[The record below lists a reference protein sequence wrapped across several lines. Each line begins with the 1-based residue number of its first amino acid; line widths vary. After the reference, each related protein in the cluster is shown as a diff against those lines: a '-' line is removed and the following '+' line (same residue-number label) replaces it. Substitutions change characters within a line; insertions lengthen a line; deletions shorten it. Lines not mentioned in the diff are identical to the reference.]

1 MVCPTEAR
9 LSRRTIIAYSSVWLK
24 LYRGTG
30 GAFVPP
36 SFVPRYYRAASFVA
50 FRRLCACVCDA
61 APRGPSAPLHTR
73 SRTQSQTPDDS
84 SMTDRIGHGTR
95 DSGRHTRA
103 ARARARGG
111 VADEHAASRKR
122 KTQKKR
128 KTVRYGKPIIDG
140 PEPDTTRL
148 GSGNRAYTLI
158 QEGTWTYI
166 GPPAP
171 GQQTVG
177 ASGLAFCC
185 GNVQDCGH
193 TRIDGQAQQRGRM
206 CACVCVSVCCVCRCA
221 RVVAP
226 LLPRMK
232 ASPYLALSCPFTYSS
247 VCSIAMFM
255 KPSRH
260 ASTPVRR
267 LASSACAK
275 RSRARRHATSVVHA
289 RVELD
294 HHRPSKHLL
303 EELRRVVLRGGRG
316 ARHRCWS
323 WSVGGELPADNA
335 RDDGPTS
342 TTVSRQATDSA
353 SQVPTLLTVQA
364 KEIGF
369 RRRSSLAART
379 VDTSR

>member
-1 MVCPTEAR
+1 M
-9 LSRRTIIAYSSVWLK
+9 
-24 LYRGTG
+24 
-30 GAFVPP
+30 
-36 SFVPRYYRAASFVA
+36 A

-73 SRTQSQTPDDS
+73 SRTQSQTPDDRS
-84 SMTDRIGHGTR
+84 DTGQRETH
-95 DSGRHTRA
+95 A
-103 ARARARGG
+103 PRARARGG

-128 KTVRYGKPIIDG
+128 KHVRYGKPIIDG
-140 PEPDTTRL
+140 PEPNTTRL
-148 GSGNRAYTLI
+148 GTGRTVHADTRGDMDVHRAASARPANGGRIRPCVLLWKCTRLRPHADRWSGAAA
-158 QEGTWTYI
+158 
-166 GPPAP
+166 GPY
-171 GQQTVG
+171 VR
-177 ASGLAFCC
+177 
-185 GNVQDCGH
+185 V
-193 TRIDGQAQQRGRM
+193 
-206 CACVCVSVCCVCRCA
+206 CVCVSVCCVCRCA

-323 WSVGGELPADNA
+323 WSVGG
-335 RDDGPTS
+335 GH
-342 TTVSRQATDSA
+342 
-353 SQVPTLLTVQA
+353 
-364 KEIGF
+364 F
-369 RRRSSLAART
+369 
-379 VDTSR
+379 